1 MQTLSSRNYLSSL
14 ITPII
19 QQNLGVT
26 ATPEIERPAKAEH
39 GDYSTNVALV
49 VFSSL
54 SDTQKQ
60 EYRSPRQLAD
70 ALSAMLSAH
79 LSETFISEVSVAGPG
94 FINFRLSKNYLFEY
108 ISSVVEQRLA
118 DRVKQPVYQEK
129 VAIVEY
135 SSPNIAKPFT
145 IGHLRSTIIGQA
157 MANILSSLG
166 YTVYRDNHLGDWGTQ
181 FGKQIY
187 AMLNIPLDPT
197 GSRSN
202 EEIISGSP
210 EPVKDLVQLYVEFH
224 KLAEEQPEIE
234 EEARA
239 WFKRLEEGDAEARR
253 LWQMCIDWSLKEF
266 RQIYDRLGVSFT
278 ENGGKGYGESFF
290 EDKMDDVL
298 DELRQHNLLT
308 ESEGAQLVFLE
319 EEKLP
324 PLMVVKK
331 DGATLYA
338 TRDLATD
345 KFRKDY
351 TERYGGEP
359 LIINEVGAEQA
370 EYFQQ
375 LFAVEQRLGWFKP
388 GQRVHLKHG
397 HFRFEDKKMSTRKG
411 NVIWLAD
418 VLDEAIKRADGN
430 ETIGLGALKWNDL
443 KRSAHLD
450 VVFDWD
456 EILSMD
462 GNSGP
467 YMQYAYTRCQS
478 ILRKAE
484 EAKITLPEV
493 DSVELGQGE
502 ESLLRVIVQYPEVV
516 LRAGTEYAPH
526 HICTYLFELAQ
537 AFNHFYHQYSVLQSA
552 GAERQLR
559 LALTKAVA
567 EVLHH
572 GLGMLGI
579 DVPEKM

>member
-1 MQTLSSRNYLSSL
+1 MHALSSRKHLSSL

-19 QQNLGVT
+19 QQNVGHT
-26 ATPEIERPAKAEH
+26 ISPELERPANPEH
-39 GDYSTNVALV
+39 GDYSTNIALV
-49 VFSSL
+49 AFNSL
-54 SDTQKQ
+54 SAEQKQ
-60 EYRSPRQLAD
+60 EYRSPRQFAD
-70 ALSAMLSAH
+70 TLSTMLSEQLPVA
-79 LSETFISEVSVAGPG
+79 FISEVSVAGPG

-108 ISSVVEQRLA
+108 ISSVVEQRLV
-118 DRVKQPVYQEK
+118 DRVKQPEYQGK

-145 IGHLRSTIIGQA
+145 VGHLRSTIIGQA

-187 AMLNIPLDPT
+187 AILNIPLDPT
-197 GSRSN
+197 GSRTN
-202 EEIISGSP
+202 EEIISSSP
-210 EPVKDLVQLYVEFH
+210 EPVKELVRLYVEFH
-224 KLAEEQPEIE
+224 KLAEEKPEIE

-278 ENGGKGYGESFF
+278 ENDGRGYGESFF
-290 EDKMDDVL
+290 EDKMGDVL

-345 KFRKDY
+345 KFRKSY
-351 TERYGGEP
+351 TERYGHEP
-359 LIINEVGAEQA
+359 LIINEVGAEQS

-375 LFAVEQRLGWFKP
+375 LFAVERRLGWFQP
-388 GQRVHLKHG
+388 EQRVHLKHG

-418 VLDEAIKRADGN
+418 VLDEAVKRAEGN

-450 VVFDWD
+450 VVFNWD

-478 ILRKAE
+478 ILRKAGE
-484 EAKITLPEV
+484 EKITLPLP
-493 DSVELGQGE
+493 DSCELGQGE
-502 ESLLRVIVQYPEVV
+502 EALLRVIVQYPEVV
-516 LRAGTEYAPH
+516 LRAGMDYAPH

-537 AFNHFYHQYSVLQSA
+537 AFNHFYHQYSVLQA
-552 GAERQLR
+552 EGVERQLR

-567 EVLHH
+567 EVLRH
-572 GLGMLGI
+572 GLEMLGI